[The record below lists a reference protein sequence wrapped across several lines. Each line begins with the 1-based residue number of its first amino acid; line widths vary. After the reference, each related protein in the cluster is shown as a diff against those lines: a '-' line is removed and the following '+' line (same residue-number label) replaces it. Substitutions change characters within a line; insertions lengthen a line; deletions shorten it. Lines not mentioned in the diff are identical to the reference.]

1 MFGEGCK
8 HKCSC
13 NTTNTNK
20 CDNVNGRCICHQGWE
35 GKYCEK
41 DKDECTSNS
50 DICPENSKCEN
61 SVGSYSCKC
70 NSGFIMDYKGLCKD
84 INECESNPC
93 TLDVCENIPGSYKCK
108 CDIGFAEIEN
118 KCARCTN
125 NKFGVNC
132 SETCRCNGEHSANVI
147 QTCDTATGKCMCQS
161 HWQGDT
167 CSDDVDECED
177 KAACKDKDN
186 TVCINYDGGYSCK
199 CEHGYKEYPG
209 IVCIKESPIMI
220 DLTVNL
226 NVDVSD
232 KTDPEELKPFAAESL
247 REFYSQYT
255 KADIEILI
263 RNITFASSGKT
274 VRRSTMKEL
283 KIDYTVIYKE
293 DDISVAS
300 ELTVATM
307 DISKGAD
314 LKFDGHTVVVKAVNV
329 KGKQPCDVYVETVG
343 ICADGFKCEVENKRP
358 VCRTSTSEVNL
369 ALIIGVSCGCFI
381 LLLLIII
388 VIMCLRQRK
397 QRKKEDVR
405 MQREL
410 TSASDMGMKLENINS
425 RQGNIYNVLDWQT
438 ATNIRDKGDDNE
450 SKYMTWKSIASRFTM
465 ASGNDSRNDGHYHIP
480 RARMKASPSPNPDY
494 VTPREY

>member
-1 MFGEGCK
+1 MTLIF
-8 HKCSC
+8 H
-13 NTTNTNK
+13 T
-20 CDNVNGRCICHQGWE
+20 
-35 GKYCEK
+35 
-41 DKDECTSNS
+41 
-50 DICPENSKCEN
+50 
-61 SVGSYSCKC
+61 
-70 NSGFIMDYKGLCKD
+70 D

-108 CDIGFAEIEN
+108 CDTGFTEIEN
-118 KCARCTN
+118 KCAR
-125 NKFGVNC
+125 
-132 SETCRCNGEHSANVI
+132 
-147 QTCDTATGKCMCQS
+147 KCMCQP

-167 CSDDVDECED
+167 CSEDVDECED

-209 IVCIKESPIMI
+209 ISCIKDSPIMI

-226 NVDVSD
+226 NVDTSD
-232 KTDPEELKPFAAESL
+232 KTDPEELKPFATESL
-247 REFYSQYT
+247 KEFYGQYT
-255 KADIEILI
+255 KADIEIWI
-263 RNITFASSGKT
+263 RNITFASSTKII
-274 VRRSTMKEL
+274 RRSTWKEL
-283 KIDYTVIYKE
+283 KIDYTVTYKE

-307 DISKGAD
+307 DLSKGAY
-314 LKFDGHTVVVKAVNV
+314 LKFDGHTVVVNAVNLE
-329 KGKQPCDVYVETVG
+329 GKEPCDIYEETVG
-343 ICADGFKCEVENKRP
+343 RCVDGFKCEVENERP
-358 VCRTSTSEVNL
+358 VCRKSTSEVNL

-388 VIMCLRQRK
+388 VIMCLRQRN
-397 QRKKEDVR
+397 QRKKEEFR

-438 ATNIRDKGDDNE
+438 AANIGDKGDDNE

-465 ASGNDSRNDGHYHIP
+465 ASGNDYRNDGHYHIP

-494 VTPREY
+494 ILPREY